1 MQLLLRKGARLDLK
15 NEKGQTVWDIARGL
29 KKAHRN
35 RVLEAL
41 QASSSVNEQGE
52 SMFVIHEQ
60 QRSFINRR
68 LRPYNAVQ
76 LELTDHQGDLFVE
89 SVPVVGCH
97 QIHSPLRG
105 LSR

>member
-1 MQLLLRKGARLDLK
+1 MQLLLRKGARVDIK

-52 SMFVIHEQ
+52 
-60 QRSFINRR
+60 INS
-68 LRPYNAVQ
+68 LFMIAN
-76 LELTDHQGDLFVE
+76 LLTTN
-89 SVPVVGCH
+89 
-97 QIHSPLRG
+97 
-105 LSR
+105 